1 MSRSF
6 RRSNPITIILA
17 AILCI
22 GFFVFFFS
30 GGDGPSPKKTGTGE
44 TASSPL
50 SPPSLP
56 FRKSK
61 GNAPQAAP
69 PVVHYY
75 MNNITTSR
83 TPIENEETVLILTPM
98 ARFYESYWDNLLK
111 LSYPHSLISLGFI
124 IPKTKEGNAAYAAL
138 QARVTKTQSGPK
150 SKRFAAVSILRQ
162 DTETPLQSQDEAE
175 RHKMENQK
183 ARRAAMAKARN
194 SLLFTTMGPTTS
206 WVLWMDADVVETPS
220 TLIQDLA
227 AYDVPIIAPNCFQRY
242 YNDEKKAMDQR
253 PYDFNNWIDSP
264 TAKELGAKMGKDDIL
279 LEGYAEM
286 ATYRSLMA
294 YMYDASADPGAK
306 VKLDGVGGATL
317 LVKAE
322 VHRDGAMF
330 PPFPFYHL
338 IETEGFAKMAARLNW
353 ESFGL
358 PNYLVSCAVV
368 THLMRA
374 NRVRYIIRTSEQFKR
389 EDCVLLGGSSAPAVI
404 GRRLYQVTFSLPS
417 DDERWAVYYILYLRF
432 VRSLLARSTRN
443 DRLRTWK
450 LIFLNIG
457 CVAVT
462 EAADIAMI
470 IEETVTNT
478 AVMIGS
484 AHANAHIVSFILEC
498 VTTTLQLILIFVE
511 APWNKRLPRS
521 RHESHRS
528 DLCCTPAPLWPPKL
542 RVRSR
547 AQVSSSK
554 LARDHAL
561 DTKPLT
567 TFCDCGSQLQAR
579 QHRSR

>member
-6 RRSNPITIILA
+6 RRSNPITLILA
-17 AILCI
+17 AILCV

-30 GGDGPSPKKTGTGE
+30 GGDGPSLTKKTGAGE

-83 TPIENEETVLILTPM
+83 TPIENEETVLILTPL
-98 ARFYESYWDNLLK
+98 ARFYDGYWDNLLK
-111 LSYPHSLISLGFI
+111 LSYPHNLISLGFI

-138 QARVTKTQSGPK
+138 QAQVTKTQSGPK

-162 DTETPLQSQDEAE
+162 DTEIPLQSQDEAE
-175 RHKMENQK
+175 RHKMQNQK
-183 ARRAAMAKARN
+183 SRRAAMAKARN

-227 AYDVPIIAPNCFQRY
+227 GYDVPIIAPNCFQRY
-242 YNDEKKAMDQR
+242 YNDDKKAMDQR

-264 TAKELGAKMGKDDIL
+264 RAKELGDKMGKDDIL

-330 PPFPFYHL
+330 PAFPFYHL

-353 ESFGL
+353 DSYGL
-358 PNYLVSCAVV
+358 PNYLVY
-368 THLMRA
+368 HY
-374 NRVRYIIRTSEQFKR
+374 NE
-389 EDCVLLGGSSAPAVI
+389 
-404 GRRLYQVTFSLPS
+404 
-417 DDERWAVYYILYLRF
+417 
-432 VRSLLARSTRN
+432 
-443 DRLRTWK
+443 
-450 LIFLNIG
+450 
-457 CVAVT
+457 
-462 EAADIAMI
+462 
-470 IEETVTNT
+470 
-478 AVMIGS
+478 
-484 AHANAHIVSFILEC
+484 
-498 VTTTLQLILIFVE
+498 
-511 APWNKRLPRS
+511 
-521 RHESHRS
+521 
-528 DLCCTPAPLWPPKL
+528 
-542 RVRSR
+542 
-547 AQVSSSK
+547 
-554 LARDHAL
+554 
-561 DTKPLT
+561 
-567 TFCDCGSQLQAR
+567 
-579 QHRSR
+579 